1 MTEKRHP
8 RVPLQDLPELPL
20 LCRKFMYS
28 LAFVEKLSP
37 LTQRAYASDLAQAFE
52 IERSL
57 LEIDTN
63 SAPLHDRFKTGI
75 RPAGADPSTAPLSD
89 LVSDLVSDSSNE
101 SLNEKLQSE
110 ELLAHCRRA
119 LSAWSHL
126 SPASRNRKS
135 ACLKSFLN
143 WLLEK
148 QVIDRDLAVLIH
160 GPKVPHRLPHHLSVD
175 EAIALIRCVE
185 KDLWAARAAGAEV
198 AQALPG
204 LQNVKKNSARD
215 LALILLL
222 YGGGLRVSE
231 AAGLPWASVDMD
243 QRIIRVMGKGSI
255 ERLVALPP
263 MAIEALRR
271 LPRLGKFVFG
281 EEALS
286 TRVAYDIVKSR
297 GVAAGLLQPLHP
309 HALRHSF
316 ATHLLSSGANL
327 RTLQE
332 LLGHTTL
339 QATQRYTHIG
349 LDQLARTM
357 EKHHPLGEDALS
369 KNQSAATLPNS
380 PRSSRQK

>member
-1 MTEKRHP
+1 MTQKRHP
-8 RVPLQDLPELPL
+8 HVPLQDLPQLPL
-20 LCRKFMYS
+20 LCYKFMYS
-28 LAFVEKLSP
+28 LAFIEKLSP
-37 LTQRAYASDLAQAFE
+37 LTQRAYASDLAQAFD
-52 IERSL
+52 IDRSF

-63 SAPLHDRFKTGI
+63 SAPLHHRFKTEG
-75 RPAGADPSTAPLSD
+75 RPNGADPS
-89 LVSDLVSDSSNE
+89 NE
-101 SLNEKLQSE
+101 RIPGD
-110 ELLAHCRRA
+110 ELLARCRKA

-175 EAIALIRCVE
+175 EAIALIQCVE
-185 KDLWAARAAGAEV
+185 KDLRVAKELGTEL
-198 AQALPG
+198 AQAPLH
-204 LQNVKKNSARD
+204 LQNAGRD

-231 AAGLPWASVDMD
+231 AAGLPWANVDVD
-243 QRIIRVMGKGSI
+243 QRMIRVVGKGLV

-263 MAIEALRR
+263 MSIEALRR
-271 LPRLGKFVFG
+271 LPRMGKFVFG
-281 EEALS
+281 EVALS
-286 TRVAYDIVKSR
+286 TRLAYDIVKSR
-297 GVAAGLLQPLHP
+297 GRAAALLQPLHP

-369 KNQSAATLPNS
+369 KNQAGPTPPNS
-380 PRSSRQK
+380 PRSTRQK